1 MHEEDYDWEDRLSR
15 ARGGSTIWPL
25 LRNAGF
31 MLVALVIL
39 IVGMPRMFN
48 AIAPEP
54 QVTGEIAQP
63 GDQPEEDVDGI
74 EGGYEIVVPATSG
87 GHFLVE
93 AEIDGV
99 AIEFLV
105 DTGSSMVVLS
115 EDDAELL
122 GLRADELDFT
132 ERYQTAN
139 GIIEGAPV
147 VLDRMRIGD
156 LELEDVRSTVIRAPL
171 DRSLL
176 GMTFLSRL
184 EGYEVERD
192 RLILRW

>member
-15 ARGGSTIWPL
+15 ARGSSAIWML

-31 MLVALVIL
+31 MLVALAIL
-39 IVGMPRMFN
+39 IVGMPYMFD

-54 QVTGEIAQP
+54 QVSGETAQP
-63 GDQPEEDVDGI
+63 GGRPEEGADGY
-74 EGGYEIVVPATSG
+74 EGGYEMVVPATRG

-105 DTGSSMVVLS
+105 DTGASTVVLS

-122 GLRADELDFT
+122 GLYADELDFT

-147 VLDRMRIGD
+147 VLDYMRIGD

-176 GMTFLSRL
+176 GMSFLSRL

>member
-1 MHEEDYDWEDRLSR
+1 MHDEDYDWEDRLSR
-15 ARGGSTIWPL
+15 ARGGSTVWLL

-31 MLVALVIL
+31 MLIAFVIM
-39 IVGMPRMFN
+39 IVGMPRLFD
-48 AIAPEP
+48 AIAPET
-54 QVTGEIAQP
+54 QVSGEIAQP
-63 GDQPEEDVDGI
+63 GDQPEEDVEDV
-74 EGGYEIVVPATSG
+74 EGGYEIVVPATRG
-87 GHFLVE
+87 GHYLVE

-99 AIEFLV
+99 AIEFLI
-105 DTGSSMVVLS
+105 DTGASTVVLS

-122 GLRADELDFT
+122 GLYADELDFT

-147 VLDRMRIGD
+147 VLDYMRIGD

-176 GMTFLSRL
+176 GMSFLSRL